1 MGHYIQSVWWMF
13 YSSVYIKSKILK
25 IALLSQNFRLTW
37 PELVFFFIFVLRVLF
52 LRNKNTINQTS
63 RTLPCPPSVS
73 SHNFRT
79 IIGRNFTFWYVVGS
93 SYETEAKIIWRHDNV
108 HTLRTISHFIPT
120 MSHIAIK
127 NIQVYI
133 SELSGVVIFCEVKYY
148 WTYNKTLSML
158 CNVYFL
164 FTGA

>member
-1 MGHYIQSVWWMF
+1 MF
-13 YSSVYIKSKILK
+13 YSSVYIKSKKLK
-25 IALLSQNFRLTW
+25 IASLSQNFRL
-37 PELVFFFIFVLRVLF
+37 FFVLRVFF
-52 LRNKNTINQTS
+52 LRNKNTINQTLRVP

-79 IIGRNFTFWYVVGS
+79 IIGRNFTFWYVVGP

-108 HTLRTISHFIPT
+108 HTFRTISHFIPT
-120 MSHIAIK
+120 TRMSHIAIK

-164 FTGA
+164 FTGV

>member
-1 MGHYIQSVWWMF
+1 MF
-13 YSSVYIKSKILK
+13 YSSVYINSKILK
-25 IALLSQNFRLTW
+25 IASFSQNFRLTW

-52 LRNKNTINQTS
+52 LRNKNTINQTLRVP

-108 HTLRTISHFIPT
+108 HTFRTISHFIPT
-120 MSHIAIK
+120 YYVSHCYK
-127 NIQVYI
+127 
-133 SELSGVVIFCEVKYY
+133 KY
-148 WTYNKTLSML
+148 
-158 CNVYFL
+158 
-164 FTGA
+164 TGLHLRIIRCCDILWSKILLNLQQNAEYVM